1 MLHAVIGLTREET
14 RAARVLRLSKVTEQ
28 HAQEQLHNSPW
39 SRLTRNGILA
49 SGDMGDRVMQTAG
62 QRAAR
67 RCGGGCA
74 SRRAVE
80 AGGDWEAEPT
90 VAHGCCHTGWP
101 LMGAGPAGTDHH
113 R

>member
-62 QRAAR
+62 

-80 AGGDWEAEPT
+80 AGGLGGRADRSLRVLSHG
-90 VAHGCCHTGWP
+90 VARG
-101 LMGAGPAGTDHH
+101 